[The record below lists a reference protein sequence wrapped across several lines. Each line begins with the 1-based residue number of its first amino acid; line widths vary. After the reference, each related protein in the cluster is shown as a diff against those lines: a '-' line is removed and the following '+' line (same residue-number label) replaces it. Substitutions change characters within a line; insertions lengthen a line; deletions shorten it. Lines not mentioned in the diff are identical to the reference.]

1 MTKSAFDALVMRDGD
16 LDLRSL
22 GKALRRRKH
31 SIIWPTLLV
40 AIASGVAVNLVAPR
54 YKSEARILYD
64 GRENV
69 FLRPEAEKSI
79 NQDRG
84 PADVETVTN
93 QIQIVLSRPLA
104 LEVIGELKL
113 NDLPEFDPVLHG
125 ISALRGLMQMAG
137 ISRDLLAMSPEER
150 VLESWY
156 DRLAAYPLDK
166 SRVIVIE
173 FQSGDPALAA
183 RIANAIAERYLRL
196 QQSGRLDQTRGAG
209 VWLANEIEKLRP
221 KVAEAE
227 AKADA
232 FRSRTNLFVGTN
244 NTILSNQQ
252 LGEFNSQ
259 IAVARGQQTD
269 AETRARIIR
278 DMLQRGEPIELGD
291 VINSEL
297 IRRLSEQRV
306 TLRAQLAEQSST
318 LLDGHPRIKELRAQ
332 IGDLDRQI
340 KAEAEKLI
348 RTLENDARIAAARV
362 AALGQNFEALK
373 RQAAS
378 INEQDVDLRALE
390 REAKAQR
397 DLLETYLA
405 RYRET
410 TARDTIGNAPPDA
423 KIISQ
428 AVVSNTPAFPKKV
441 PIVAL
446 AALIAFILS
455 AGLVA
460 TGELLRATAAR
471 PHRREAEYLVDGVS
485 RHGGAIAFDAA
496 VASPSPQSKSAVADF
511 DRFIEWPKPAY
522 TRFRMGEGRG
532 GGSGGCGTA
541 VSHPP
546 TPTPDPSPAEPR
558 YSEGS
563 ATQQSDRSR
572 QQPTSVGGEEKKE
585 GRSGAIADATPE
597 IMAEAQI
604 AEIEA
609 AKIAPPPA
617 PAVALVSVANVAQR
631 LRENVEAGRGVALF
645 GATAHISTS
654 RPALTLARA
663 LATDARVVLVG
674 LAGRSP
680 VLEAVSASP
689 NMPGLTDVVR
699 ETASFGQVIGKDKL
713 SNVHLIHH
721 GRADLP
727 FSDLVNAQ
735 LVKVMMEALAR
746 AYTHVIVDA
755 GHLGVDCFRLA
766 ALTPRCVLI
775 APDDAPPETAVAYQM
790 LAVAG
795 FADIMVM
802 SESAAAKPH
811 GLAAA

>member
-1 MTKSAFDALVMRDGD
+1 MAKSAFGASVLLDGD

-22 GKALRRRKH
+22 GAALRRRKH
-31 SIIWPTLLV
+31 WIIWPTLLV

-54 YKSEARILYD
+54 YKSESRILYD

-84 PADVETVTN
+84 PADAETVTN

-104 LEVIGELKL
+104 LDVIGELKL
-113 NDLPEFDPVLHG
+113 NELPEFDPVLHG
-125 ISALRGLMQMAG
+125 ISTLRGLMQMAG

-156 DRLAAYPLDK
+156 DRLTAYPLDK

-183 RIANAIAERYLRL
+183 RVANAIADRYLRL

-244 NTILSNQQ
+244 NTTLSNQQ

-259 IAVARGQQTD
+259 IAVARGQKAD

-278 DMLQRGEPIELGD
+278 DMLRRGEPIESAD
-291 VINSEL
+291 VANSEL

-306 TLRAQLAEQSST
+306 TLRAQLAEQSAT

-362 AALGQNFEALK
+362 DALSQNFDVLK
-373 RQAAS
+373 LQAAS

-423 KIISQ
+423 RIISQ
-428 AVVSNTPAFPKKV
+428 AVVSNTPAFPKKF

-446 AALIAFILS
+446 ATLIAFILS
-455 AGLVA
+455 AGSVT

-471 PHRREAEYLVDGVS
+471 PHRLDAQYPVDGAS
-485 RHGGAIAFDAA
+485 EHGRAMQDAA
-496 VASPSPQSKSAVADF
+496 AVSSPSPFA
-511 DRFIEWPKPAY
+511 
-522 TRFRMGEGRG
+522 GEGRG
-532 GGSGGCGTA
+532 GGRAITA
-541 VSHPP
+541 QAFPIRCPP
-546 TPTPDPSPAEPR
+546 
-558 YSEGS
+558 SEKGIPC
-563 ATQQSDRSR
+563 A
-572 QQPTSVGGEEKKE
+572 PHKEE
-585 GRSGAIADATPE
+585 GRSKGAASSA
-597 IMAEAQI
+597 MALPSM
-604 AEIEA
+604 A
-609 AKIAPPPA
+609 ARLLPRPLP
-617 PAVALVSVANVAQR
+617 QR
-631 LRENVEAGRGVALF
+631 LWWNRKSWKPG
-645 GATAHISTS
+645 GAKSSRRLRPSCRWSRLRTSPGGCVRTLKLAAASRCSAPWRTS
-654 RPALTLARA
+654 RHPGRRSPWRVRWRR
-663 LATDARVVLVG
+663 DARVVLVG

-680 VLEAVSASP
+680 ALEAISASP
-689 NMPGLTDVVR
+689 NMPGLTDMVR
-699 ETASFGQVIGKDKL
+699 GAASFGQVIGKDKL
-713 SNVHLIHH
+713 SSVHLIHH

-727 FSDLVNAQ
+727 FSDLVNSRPFPGHDGSAG
-735 LVKVMMEALAR
+735 AR
-746 AYTHVIVDA
+746 LYPRHRR
-755 GHLGVDCFRLA
+755 CRPPRRRLLPPRRNDA
-766 ALTPRCVLI
+766 ALR
-775 APDDAPPETAVAYQM
+775 PDRAGRRAAGNRGRLSDARGRRLCGY
-790 LAVAG
+790 
-795 FADIMVM
+795 
-802 SESAAAKPH
+802 H
-811 GLAAA
+811 GDE

>member
-1 MTKSAFDALVMRDGD
+1 MSAFSAAAMREGD
-16 LDLRSL
+16 VDLRSL
-22 GKALRRRKH
+22 GSALRRQKH
-31 SIIWPTLLV
+31 WIIWPTLLV
-40 AIASGVAVNLVAPR
+40 AIASGVAVNMVVPR

-84 PADVETVTN
+84 VADAETVTN

-104 LEVIGELKL
+104 LDVIGELKL
-113 NDLPEFDPVLHG
+113 GELEEFDPVLHG
-125 ISALRGLMQMAG
+125 ISSLRGLLQMAG

-156 DRLAAYPLDK
+156 ERLTAYPLDK

-183 RIANAIAERYLRL
+183 RVANTIADRYLRL

-209 VWLANEIEKLRP
+209 LWLADEIGKLRP

-259 IAVARGQQTD
+259 VAVARGQKAD

-278 DMLQRGEPIELGD
+278 DMLRRGEPIESSD
-291 VINSEL
+291 VVNSEL

-332 IGDLDRQI
+332 LADLDRHI
-340 KAEAEKLI
+340 KAEAEKLV
-348 RTLENDARIAAARV
+348 RTLENDAKIASARV
-362 AALGQNFEALK
+362 DALSQNFDVLK
-373 RQAAS
+373 QQAAS

-428 AVVSNTPAFPKKV
+428 ALVSNTPAFPKKV
-441 PIVAL
+441 PIVAV
-446 AALIAFILS
+446 ATLIAFILS
-455 AGLVA
+455 AGMVT
-460 TGELLRATAAR
+460 TGELLRSTSAR
-471 PHRREAEYLVDGVS
+471 PHRADAQGVVDGTAEDGGLADVITSTALQISTPATPIGAPSLATAKEEGAAATRVAAAQVS
-485 RHGGAIAFDAA
+485 ESERSAITAFTFPI
-496 VASPSPQSKSAVADF
+496 VPL
-511 DRFIEWPKPAY
+511 
-522 TRFRMGEGRG
+522 
-532 GGSGGCGTA
+532 
-541 VSHPP
+541 
-546 TPTPDPSPAEPR
+546 
-558 YSEGS
+558 
-563 ATQQSDRSR
+563 
-572 QQPTSVGGEEKKE
+572 
-585 GRSGAIADATPE
+585 GAIAD
-597 IMAEAQI
+597 
-604 AEIEA
+604 
-609 AKIAPPPA
+609 
-617 PAVALVSVANVAQR
+617 VAQR
-631 LRENVEAGRGVALF
+631 LRGSGKAGRGIALF
-645 GATAHISTS
+645 GAVAGIPTS
-654 RPALTLARA
+654 RPALTLARM
-663 LATDARVVLVG
+663 LATEARVVLVG
-674 LAGRSP
+674 LAERPPAPDSTS
-680 VLEAVSASP
+680 EARKT
-689 NMPGLTDVVR
+689 PGLTDVIQGR
-699 ETASFGQVIGKDKL
+699 ASFGQAIAKDRL
-713 SNVHLIHH
+713 SAVHLIHH
-721 GRADLP
+721 GEAELPCSDIVNSRAIR
-727 FSDLVNAQ
+727 
-735 LVKVMMEALAR
+735 VMMDALVR

-755 GHLGVDCFRLA
+755 GQLGIDCGRIA
-766 ALTPRCVLI
+766 KMAPHCVLI
-775 APDDAPPETAVAYQM
+775 VPEDAPQETAAVCQR
-790 LAVAG
+790 LAEVG
-795 FADIMVM
+795 FADITVM
-802 SESAAAKPH
+802 TEAAAANAFE